1 MKKTLFGFIA
11 LSCVA
16 VCGVVSVEVA
26 LPGDY
31 TPLAWVASDGYQ
43 DLDTGVPV
51 SESLQVEADVVFHN
65 YHGEVSFG
73 AIDGLDANDWRFM
86 NYGNGL
92 IFDCGNTR

>member
-16 VCGVVSVEVA
+16 VCGVASAEVA

-51 SESLQVEADVVFHN
+51 SE
-65 YHGEVSFG
+65 
-73 AIDGLDANDWRFM
+73 
-86 NYGNGL
+86 
-92 IFDCGNTR
+92 